1 MLSMGV
7 LAAQIRDLER
17 MVRTA
22 ETELLNRESELFDLR
37 ADLAIFERLYE
48 ARIGIKLAELASV
61 KAEIKAC
68 QRHLDDYRIWASAAV
83 RRRFG
88 AQYTPVGEQYRQAQ
102 QHDEPGFSFA
112 FFGDQSVDPPLS
124 AEDEG
129 QLKTLYR
136 QLCRRFHPDLAQ
148 DEAER
153 ACRTEMMARINAAYT
168 ARDMKELASLSAQ
181 PDCEAQVP
189 NGLSGR
195 AKAKRRLESLRD
207 TLARIQQ
214 RLDVVNQELDELV
227 HSDLLEIS
235 VEVKL
240 ARRQGRDLL
249 TEMEADLNEAL
260 VENRAKLALL
270 KVKLQAFG
278 PE

>member
-1 MLSMGV
+1 MRV
-7 LAAQIRDLER
+7 LATQIRDLER

-22 ETELLNRESELFDLR
+22 ETELLKRESELFDLR

-88 AQYTPVGEQYRQAQ
+88 AQYTPVVEQYRQAQ

-112 FFGDQSVDPPLS
+112 SFGDQLVDLPLS
-124 AEDEG
+124 AEDEQ
-129 QLKTLYR
+129 QLKKLYR

-148 DEAER
+148 DEVER
-153 ACRTEMMARINAAYT
+153 KCRTEMMARINAAYT
-168 ARDMKELASLSAQ
+168 ARDLHELMSLYAQ
-181 PDCEAQVP
+181 TDCEAQVP

-207 TLARIQQ
+207 ILARIQQ
-214 RLDVVNQELDELV
+214 RLDVVNQELDKLV
-227 HSDLLEIS
+227 HSDLLGMS

-240 ARRQGRDLL
+240 ARQQGRDLL
-249 TEMEADLNEAL
+249 TEMEANVNEEL

-270 KVKLQAFG
+270 KIQLQTLGA
-278 PE
+278 E